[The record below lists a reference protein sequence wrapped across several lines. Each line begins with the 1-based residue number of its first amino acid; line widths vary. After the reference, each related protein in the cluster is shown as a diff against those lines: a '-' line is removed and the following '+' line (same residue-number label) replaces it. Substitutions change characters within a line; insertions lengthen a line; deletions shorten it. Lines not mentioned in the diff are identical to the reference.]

1 MGELAAIFVMMALGL
16 GLVRLI
22 AAPIRLVWK
31 LVVNG
36 AVGLVC
42 LWLVNLASGMTG
54 LYIPINPITAVV
66 AGALGLPG
74 IGLLAVAQIWM

>member
-1 MGELAAIFVMMALGL
+1 MGELVAVFIMIAVGL

-22 AAPIRLVWK
+22 MAPIRLAWK
-31 LVVNG
+31 LAING
-36 AVGLVC
+36 LAGLVC
-42 LWLVNLASGMTG
+42 LWLVNLVAGVTG

-74 IGLLAVAQIWM
+74 IGLLAAVQFWL

>member
-31 LVVNG
+31 LAVNG

-42 LWLVNLASGMTG
+42 LWLVNLAAGMTG
-54 LYIPINPITAVV
+54 FVIPINPVTAVV

-74 IGLLAVAQIWM
+74 IGILALAQLWM

>member
-31 LVVNG
+31 LAVNG

-42 LWLVNLASGMTG
+42 LWLVNLAAGMTG
-54 LYIPINPITAVV
+54 LAIPINPVTAVV

-74 IGLLAVAQIWM
+74 IGILALVQLWM